1 MDNKWKN
8 FILKL
13 ELMKLF
19 NQNGQEVKRL
29 SIDEALQMLST
40 SDVSELKQRIV
51 KEHEDYTA
59 LSPTER
65 STFKVTAAA
74 LDYMNF

>member
-1 MDNKWKN
+1 
-8 FILKL
+8 
-13 ELMKLF
+13 MKLF

-51 KEHEDYTA
+51 KEHEDYMA
-59 LSPTER
+59 LSPAER
-65 STFKVTAAA
+65 STLRSVDAA
-74 LDYMNF
+74 LEYMNF